1 MKKSSWTEMGRIKET
16 QGGTEDAVRRLY
28 SDYEVGVAF
37 HGNGK
42 WENGSIAQEAVR
54 AEEGDT

>member
-1 MKKSSWTEMGRIKET
+1 MGRIKET
-16 QGGTEDAVRRLY
+16 QGGTEDAVRRLDL
-28 SDYEVGVAF
+28 DYEVGVAF